1 MNTINK
7 KKTWSAPKL
16 IEVEVANTKTG
27 FRGTPGT
34 ESRHLYSATYAS

>member
-16 IEVEVANTKTG
+16 LEVEVGNTKTG
-27 FRGTPGT
+27 IPWAKGV
-34 ESRHLYSATYAS
+34 ESTHQSSFTYSS